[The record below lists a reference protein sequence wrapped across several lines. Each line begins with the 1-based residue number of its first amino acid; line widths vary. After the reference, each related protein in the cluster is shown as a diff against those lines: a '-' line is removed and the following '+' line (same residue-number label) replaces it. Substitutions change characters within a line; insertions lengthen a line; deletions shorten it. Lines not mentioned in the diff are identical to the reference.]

1 MSHFSRDFQGI
12 AFNLIII
19 RADQNK
25 GIESTLVSE
34 RSRFTKRSIRF
45 RLPTQTATYS
55 STTEAGDSTVDDIER
70 NRRDRAFS
78 MVSFKDEGPAS
89 PPPDQEGLAVAAR
102 SKLRSLTF

>member
-55 STTEAGDSTVDDIER
+55 SATEVGGADDIER
-70 NRRDRAFS
+70 GRGCPLS
-78 MVSFKDEGPAS
+78 MVSFKDSGPVS
-89 PPPDQEGLAVAAR
+89 PPPDREELAVAAR